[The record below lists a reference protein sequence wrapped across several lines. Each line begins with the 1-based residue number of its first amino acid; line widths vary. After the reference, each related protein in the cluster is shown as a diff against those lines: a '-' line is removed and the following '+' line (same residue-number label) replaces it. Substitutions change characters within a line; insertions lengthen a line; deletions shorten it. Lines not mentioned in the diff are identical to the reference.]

1 MIKGEILQMD
11 KKYSFGTVSE
21 RDMDMLFLNVFGTDK
36 GFLQLFI
43 SKTDLPESDYEVKE
57 IYLSKADKDGESD
70 ITVVIESE
78 GKKIGI
84 LVEDKI
90 DAIAMPR
97 QPERYITR
105 GEKGINN
112 KEYEVFYSFIT
123 CPKKYYSNNEAA
135 QKYPYHVMY
144 EEIRDYLKEKTDPV
158 YRIYYEEISQ
168 AIEKAKRPPKV
179 EIDEKANLFFRG
191 YKDYQEANYPE
202 LNLTTKRE
210 SNGYWA
216 HYTTRFGIVY
226 LYHKISDGKVD
237 LTFNRAAKHIDKLSL
252 VADWLK
258 KNDIADA
265 TATVTGMAGAIRVI
279 VPKLN
284 MHIPF
289 DENDEYDI
297 EVCFK
302 TISSLIEAVNVFGV
316 ASEVSDLKK

>member
-1 MIKGEILQMD
+1 MD
-11 KKYSFGTVSE
+11 KVYNFGTVSE
-21 RDMDMLFLNVFGTDK
+21 RDMDMLFLNTFGTDK
-36 GFLQLFI
+36 SFLQLFI
-43 SKTDLPESDYEVKE
+43 SKTDLPEAEYEVKE

-70 ITVVIESE
+70 ITVVVESE

-97 QPERYITR
+97 QPERYIKR
-105 GEKGINN
+105 GENGIKN
-112 KEYEVFYSFIT
+112 KDYEVYYSFIA
-123 CPKKYYSNNEAA
+123 CPKKYYSNNEEAK
-135 QKYPYHVMY
+135 KYPYCVMY
-144 EEIRDYLKEKTDPV
+144 EEIRDYLKEKNDPV

-168 AIEKAKRPPKV
+168 AIEKAKRPPRV
-179 EIDEKANLFFRG
+179 EIDEKANYFFRG

-202 LNLTTKRE
+202 LNLRTKRE

-216 HYTTRFGIVY
+216 QYTTGFGAVY
-226 LYHKISDGKVD
+226 LLHKIIDGKVD
-237 LTFNRAAKHIDKLSL
+237 LTFNKAAHNMDELSL
-252 VADWLK
+252 VADWLRK
-258 KNDIADA
+258 HEIVNA
-265 TATVTGMAGAIRVI
+265 TATVTGKSGAIRVM

-302 TISSLIEAVNVFGV
+302 TISALIDAVKIFRV
-316 ASEVSDLKK
+316 ASEVSNLSNNM